1 MKVLEVKGVKKKLGK
16 REIIKGLDLSVN
28 EGEIFG
34 FLGPNGAGKTTTIRM
49 LVGLISPNEG
59 EIVVCGKSVLSEKE
73 QALKNVSGRENLM
86 QIARIRKV
94 SKEEVEELIDLVG
107 LKDRIDDKVRKYS
120 LGMKQRLG
128 LAAALIGNP
137 KLLILDEPTNG
148 LDPSGI
154 IDFRDVVK
162 KAARERGM
170 AVFISSHIL
179 SEVQNLCDRVAF
191 INNGVIKSVEDIH
204 DNSMETELDSLTLV
218 VSSNKEQAIKVL
230 KDIGFVNSSTVIDE
244 EIHIIVET
252 GKTTEL
258 LKIMLFTLIKNEL
271 IKISKRAKTWIVF
284 ALFAICVVGIGVI
297 SNIDAKQIAYN
308 NTPEGRIESLNS
320 SIQYAEDHL
329 KELET
334 YKDKWAEEAIEEQKQ
349 YIISLKEEIKLQE
362 ERKKN
367 PNDPNLWRK
376 TLEQEKKNIQ
386 EVLDDESY
394 PDRYKTYE
402 KQRMAEIN
410 SFLDAGI
417 KPVEE
422 WEFYPT
428 NVGMQF
434 MQVVGLIIL
443 AAGIAV
449 FMSDIVSG
457 ESTPATLKFLL
468 VL

>member
-73 QALKNVSGRENLM
+73 QALKNVGAVVENPELYKYLSGRENLM

-94 SKEEVEELIDLVG
+94 SKEEVEKLIDLVG
-107 LKDRIDDKVRKYS
+107 LKGRIDDKVRKYS

-204 DNSMETELDSLTLV
+204 DNSMETELDSLTLI
-218 VSSNKEQAIKVL
+218 VSSDKEQAIKVL

-244 EIHIIVET
+244 EVHIIMET

-258 LKIMLFTLIKNEL
+258 LKVLLKNNVL
-271 IKISKRAKTWIVF
+271 V
-284 ALFAICVVGIGVI
+284 
-297 SNIDAKQIAYN
+297 
-308 NTPEGRIESLNS
+308 
-320 SIQYAEDHL
+320 
-329 KELET
+329 
-334 YKDKWAEEAIEEQKQ
+334 
-349 YIISLKEEIKLQE
+349 EEIYKN
-362 ERKKN
+362 RKG
-367 PNDPNLWRK
+367 
-376 TLEQEKKNIQ
+376 LEQ
-386 EVLDDESY
+386 
-394 PDRYKTYE
+394 RYME
-402 KQRMAEIN
+402 LVEG
-410 SFLDAGI
+410 GI
-417 KPVEE
+417 R
-422 WEFYPT
+422 
-428 NVGMQF
+428 
-434 MQVVGLIIL
+434 
-443 AAGIAV
+443 
-449 FMSDIVSG
+449 
-457 ESTPATLKFLL
+457 
-468 VL
+468 

>member
-34 FLGPNGAGKTTTIRM
+34 FLGPNGSGKTTTIRM

-73 QALKNVSGRENLM
+73 QALKNVGAVVENPELYKYLSGRENLM

-128 LAAALIGNP
+128 LAAALIGDP

-162 KAARERGM
+162 KASRERGM

-258 LKIMLFTLIKNEL
+258 LKILLE
-271 IKISKRAKTWIVF
+271 
-284 ALFAICVVGIGVI
+284 
-297 SNIDAKQIAYN
+297 N
-308 NTPEGRIESLNS
+308 NVLV
-320 SIQYAEDHL
+320 
-329 KELET
+329 
-334 YKDKWAEEAIEEQKQ
+334 
-349 YIISLKEEIKLQE
+349 EEIYKN
-362 ERKKN
+362 RKG
-367 PNDPNLWRK
+367 
-376 TLEQEKKNIQ
+376 LEQ
-386 EVLDDESY
+386 
-394 PDRYKTYE
+394 RYME
-402 KQRMAEIN
+402 LVEG
-410 SFLDAGI
+410 GI
-417 KPVEE
+417 R
-422 WEFYPT
+422 
-428 NVGMQF
+428 
-434 MQVVGLIIL
+434 
-443 AAGIAV
+443 
-449 FMSDIVSG
+449 
-457 ESTPATLKFLL
+457 
-468 VL
+468 

>member
-73 QALKNVSGRENLM
+73 QALKNVGAVVENPELYKYLSGRENLM

-94 SKEEVEELIDLVG
+94 SKEEVEELIDIVG

-128 LAAALIGNP
+128 LAAALIGDP

-162 KAARERGM
+162 KASRERGM

-258 LKIMLFTLIKNEL
+258 LKVLLE
-271 IKISKRAKTWIVF
+271 
-284 ALFAICVVGIGVI
+284 
-297 SNIDAKQIAYN
+297 N
-308 NTPEGRIESLNS
+308 NVLV
-320 SIQYAEDHL
+320 
-329 KELET
+329 
-334 YKDKWAEEAIEEQKQ
+334 
-349 YIISLKEEIKLQE
+349 EEIYKN
-362 ERKKN
+362 RKG
-367 PNDPNLWRK
+367 
-376 TLEQEKKNIQ
+376 LEQ
-386 EVLDDESY
+386 
-394 PDRYKTYE
+394 RYME
-402 KQRMAEIN
+402 LVEG
-410 SFLDAGI
+410 GI
-417 KPVEE
+417 R
-422 WEFYPT
+422 
-428 NVGMQF
+428 
-434 MQVVGLIIL
+434 
-443 AAGIAV
+443 
-449 FMSDIVSG
+449 
-457 ESTPATLKFLL
+457 
-468 VL
+468 

>member
-73 QALKNVSGRENLM
+73 QALKNVGAVVENPELYKYLSGRENLM

-128 LAAALIGNP
+128 LAAALIGDP

-162 KAARERGM
+162 KASRERGM

-218 VSSNKEQAIKVL
+218 VSSNKEQAVKVL

-258 LKIMLFTLIKNEL
+258 LKVLLKNNVL
-271 IKISKRAKTWIVF
+271 V
-284 ALFAICVVGIGVI
+284 
-297 SNIDAKQIAYN
+297 
-308 NTPEGRIESLNS
+308 
-320 SIQYAEDHL
+320 
-329 KELET
+329 
-334 YKDKWAEEAIEEQKQ
+334 
-349 YIISLKEEIKLQE
+349 EEIYKN
-362 ERKKN
+362 RKG
-367 PNDPNLWRK
+367 
-376 TLEQEKKNIQ
+376 LEQ
-386 EVLDDESY
+386 
-394 PDRYKTYE
+394 RYME
-402 KQRMAEIN
+402 LVEG
-410 SFLDAGI
+410 GI
-417 KPVEE
+417 R
-422 WEFYPT
+422 
-428 NVGMQF
+428 
-434 MQVVGLIIL
+434 
-443 AAGIAV
+443 
-449 FMSDIVSG
+449 
-457 ESTPATLKFLL
+457 
-468 VL
+468 